1 MAIATQHHFLVTI
14 DGVIVSFAKISNMEK
29 SMEYEVLS
37 EGGNNLSPRLLPLP
51 QKQVKT
57 LRMERGIQEK
67 KIPLNTLCPGT
78 VIKTGI
84 GIAVLDAR
92 NRIIARYKVEGT
104 TVVKWE
110 MGALDAQGNGVLLE
124 TFEVTYTDIKRELL

>member
-1 MAIATQHHFLVTI
+1 MAIATQHQFLVTI
-14 DGVIVSFAKISNMEK
+14 DNVIVSFAKISNMEK

-57 LRMERGIQEK
+57 LRMERGIQENI
-67 KIPLNTLCPGT
+67 IPLFRFGPGT

-84 GIAVLDAR
+84 GIAVLDAG
-92 NRIIARYKVEGT
+92 NRLIARYKVEGT

-110 MGALDAQGNGVLLE
+110 MGALDAQSNGVLLE
-124 TFEVTYTDIKRELL
+124 TFEVTYTNIKREL